1 MLFRTFTLP
10 KPQSVIRFTGI
21 PVWVETGV
29 AERNENTEA
38 QRLSEDI
45 DFNCRNMSALKVVS
59 ITVCEKLLA
68 AKQRGS

>member
-1 MLFRTFTLP
+1 
-10 KPQSVIRFTGI
+10 
-21 PVWVETGV
+21 VETGV